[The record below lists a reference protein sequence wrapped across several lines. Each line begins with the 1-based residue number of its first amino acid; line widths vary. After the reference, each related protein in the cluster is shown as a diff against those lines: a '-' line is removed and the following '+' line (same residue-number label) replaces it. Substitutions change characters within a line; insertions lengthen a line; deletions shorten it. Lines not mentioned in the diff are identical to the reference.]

1 MVSDLVLHFAI
12 YGITKKLDPT
22 RRRLIWVLVIW
33 SPALFIVDHMHFQY
47 NGFLLGL
54 LLLSIWALLEERDL
68 LGGFF
73 FAVLLCFKHL
83 FAVAAPVY
91 FVYLLRHYCRGGL
104 SKGLSRLLVMGLLV
118 ISVFVVAFG
127 PFVYHGQML
136 QVIHRMFPF
145 GRGLCHAYW
154 APNFWVFYI
163 MVDKLLAFL
172 LRRLGV
178 NIQRPAA
185 SFTGG
190 LVGDSSPFAVL
201 PRITPLFT
209 FMMVLLALSPCLL
222 KAWRNPQPKKITR
235 WIAYAYM
242 CGFLFGWHVHEK
254 ASLHFII
261 PLAVVALDSVDDAR
275 HYFLLSTVGCYS
287 LFPLLFEA
295 QEYPIK
301 LTLLLLHCLLMWYG
315 FSSLFSEVA
324 LPKSPNSD
332 EYLEKKTAELI
343 SDEETGLEI
352 GWIGWCYLLGLAA
365 IEVCSQFLH
374 PLILG
379 DKFPFLPLMSIS
391 VYCAFG
397 ITYSWLWQLR
407 CIIKS

>member
-1 MVSDLVLHFAI
+1 MTAC
-12 YGITKKLDPT
+12 T
-22 RRRLIWVLVIW
+22 
-33 SPALFIVDHMHFQY
+33 
-47 NGFLLGL
+47 
-54 LLLSIWALLEERDL
+54 
-68 LGGFF
+68 
-73 FAVLLCFKHL
+73 
-83 FAVAAPVY
+83 
-91 FVYLLRHYCRGGL
+91 
-104 SKGLSRLLVMGLLV
+104 
-118 ISVFVVAFG
+118 
-127 PFVYHGQML
+127 
-136 QVIHRMFPF
+136 
-145 GRGLCHAYW
+145 
-154 APNFWVFYI
+154 
-163 MVDKLLAFL
+163 
-172 LRRLGV
+172 
-178 NIQRPAA
+178 
-185 SFTGG
+185 
-190 LVGDSSPFAVL
+190 
-201 PRITPLFT
+201 RITPLFT

-365 IEVCSQFLH
+365 IEVCGQFLH